1 MKVSHKIHPGFSPSL
16 DAGLPNPRF
25 LLRNGWSMVALV
37 ALPLP
42 VAFLDGKVIIMSS
55 ALLAVLGRWDG
66 QGWKGHDV

>member
-1 MKVSHKIHPGFSPSL
+1 
-16 DAGLPNPRF
+16 
-25 LLRNGWSMVALV
+25 MVALV

-55 ALLAVLGRWDG
+55 ALLAVLGRWES